1 VHLKATV
8 WVALTMQLL
17 AQHVTTRI
25 PVPSVPDNLP
35 LLHALSRSQTLSLTA
50 STIVERLL
58 LPNINEIA
66 KNAMEKFILTYLIII
81 KVLLLILG
89 LKMKVMS
96 QLHAQTILLKL
107 LKILVMLVLFQ
118 IVINY
123 CAFQLQLQRIEIVFW
138 VLMILYIL
146 TVAVCVPLVK
156 RAMEPP

>member
-123 CAFQLQLQRIEIVFW
+123 CAFQLQL
-138 VLMILYIL
+138 L
-146 TVAVCVPLVK
+146 
-156 RAMEPP
+156 